1 LGQIHQYLRHMRQV
15 GASDLHLSSGRP
27 PMLRVSGHMSAIEG
41 QPVLQTQQLRA
52 MMQEVVNER
61 QWRRFEREHDLDFAT
76 AIEGVARFR
85 GNFFE
90 QQYGCGAV
98 FRVIPD
104 QIVGIE
110 KLGVPDAVMKMADV
124 ESGMVLV
131 TGPTG
136 SGKSTTLA
144 GIVDLVNRN
153 YARHI
158 VTIEDPVEFVHEN
171 KRSVISHREVGTDS
185 DNFAS
190 ALRAAMRQ
198 DADVILVGELRDL
211 ETISLAV
218 EAASMGVLVFG
229 TLHTNGAAKTV
240 DRILDTF
247 PADQRD
253 QARAALADS
262 LAAVVSQIL
271 VRKREGGGRAGVH
284 EILVR
289 TPGLAGAIREGNTAM
304 INSII
309 ASGRNLGMQ
318 TLDSALMELV
328 KTGVIDGH
336 EAYLKAGDKKPFA
349 QWASKPE

>member
-1 LGQIHQYLRHMRQV
+1 VAQIHSYLKHMRQV
-15 GASDLHLSSGRP
+15 GASDLHLAAGRP
-27 PMLRVSGHMSAIEG
+27 PMLRASGHVSPIQG
-41 QPVLQTQQLRA
+41 QPVLSDETLRGL
-52 MMQEVVNER
+52 MREVVNER

-76 AIEGVARFR
+76 ALPGIARFR
-85 GNFFE
+85 GNYFE
-90 QQYGCGAV
+90 QQYGAGAV
-98 FRVIPD
+98 FRVVPD
-104 QIVGIE
+104 QIVAIE
-110 KLGVPDAVMKMADV
+110 RLGVPDVVTRMADI

-171 KRSVISHREVGTDS
+171 KRSVVSHREVGTDS
-185 DNFAS
+185 DDFAS

-218 EAASMGVLVFG
+218 EAASMGLLVFG

-247 PADQRD
+247 PADQRE

-271 VRKREGGGRAGVH
+271 VRKRDGGRVGVH

-309 ASGRNLGMQ
+309 GAGRALGMQ
-318 TLDSALMELV
+318 TLDSALLELV
-328 KTGVIDGH
+328 ERGVIDGR
-336 EAYLKAGDKKPFA
+336 EAYLKAGDKRAFQ
-349 QWASKPE
+349 QWA